1 MSHLRNKVVTTSD
14 LFMMGFNPAS
24 ERKMSITTNG
34 QTVEITLE
42 RGQNMVDVMSS
53 INTAW
58 ANKVNEVQA
67 TKEGNFNV

>member
-14 LFMMGFNPAS
+14 LFIMGFKPAAG
-24 ERKMSITTNG
+24 RKMSITKNG
-34 QTVEITLE
+34 QTIEITLE
-42 RGQNMVDVMSS
+42 HRQSMVDVMSS

-67 TKEGNFNV
+67 IKEDNFNV